1 MHQFIIRL
9 FHPCFI
15 PVRVI
20 QNSRAQPDTKYETC
34 MSTMSKCQK
43 SIQMIFIAALCLGT
57 VVATAPKIDPDVQ
70 QGLEMIFLNGTA
82 GGGDSSDA
90 FGSLVGAAGKKGP
103 GCNKGKGPSV
113 ASVKSEDSNGLASGV
128 GTGKSCPF
136 SKNGGMNQGARSSNS
151 YSQGTGRASEYLA
164 ANQRPRSQSSN
175 WQKNAQFQMDNE
187 MDNDPRSKRQSHSSS
202 TKESSDYSKY
212 SATEMN
218 TEGESRESNNS
229 DSTDHSEPPNSTE
242 SESTEIHDSTNQ
254 TTESSQSD
262 QLHPT
267 KEQFDSDYICKCK
280 GK

>member
-20 QNSRAQPDTKYETC
+20 QNSRAEPDTKYETC

-43 SIQMIFIAALCLGT
+43 STQMIFIAALCLGL

-82 GGGDSSDA
+82 GGGDGSDA
-90 FGSLVGAAGKKGP
+90 FGSLLGAAGKKGP

-136 SKNGGMNQGARSSNS
+136 SKNGGMNQGARSSNY

-164 ANQRPRSQSSN
+164 ANQGSRSQSSN
-175 WQKNAQFQMDNE
+175 WQKNGQFQMDNE
-187 MDNDPRSKRQSHSSS
+187 MDNDPRSKRSKRQSHSSS

-218 TEGESRESNNS
+218 TDSESNNS
-229 DSTDHSEPPNSTE
+229 DSTDHSESPNSTE